1 MATPFLSL
9 VIPAHNEERRLPVAL
24 QALASFFKDQSYSYE
39 VLVVEN
45 GSSDR
50 TLEVARS
57 YMSAMPYLRVVAEE
71 QRGKG
76 LAVKRGMLEARGE
89 YRFYCDVDFSMPV
102 TEINR
107 FFPPVLQ
114 GADIAI
120 ASREAHGAKRYGE
133 PLYRHLMG
141 RVFNTMVRWMALP
154 GLQDTQCGF
163 KCFRAEVVESIF
175 PRQTLNGWSFD
186 VEVLFIA
193 RRWGYRIYE
202 VPIPWHYNER
212 SQVRMVQDSWN
223 TARDLLD
230 IRRKTSR
237 GLYDRPI

>member
-1 MATPFLSL
+1 LANPFLSL
-9 VIPAHNEERRLPVAL
+9 VIPAHNEEKRLPAAL
-24 QALASFFKDQSYSYE
+24 KALAVFLKDQTYSYE

-50 TLEVARS
+50 TLEVAKS
-57 YMSAMPYLRVVAEE
+57 FIPVMPYLRLIAEE
-71 QRGKG
+71 QSGKG
-76 LAVKRGMLEARGE
+76 LAVKRGMLEATGD

-107 FFPPVLQ
+107 FFPPVQQ

-120 ASREAHGAKRYGE
+120 ASREARGAKRYGE

-163 KCFRAEVVESIF
+163 KCFRAEVVEAIF

-193 RRWGYRIYE
+193 RRWGYRICE
-202 VPIPWHYNER
+202 VPIPWYYNER
-212 SQVRMVQDSWN
+212 SQVRVVKDSLN
-223 TARDLLD
+223 TARDLIK
-230 IRRKTSR
+230 IRRKASQ
-237 GLYDRPI
+237 GLYDRPV